1 MAYFAHLRASA
12 APLAADAADLDSDAA
27 MQSFYAVTE
36 GSLPVSFRDFDRK
49 AFDDRAII
57 AELTRFLERSRD
69 VRLLTLAA
77 KVFALAE
84 DFHGFLETIE
94 LIAGLLDAHWD
105 EVPPQPRDG
114 GVELRSAYLQSLEDM
129 PTVLLPLQQAPLVKD
144 RQLGPIS
151 LRTLLV
157 ARKQMPARRDETV
170 ASEQAIIGAMRR
182 HEPASDLAE
191 LHRAVTAALAGL
203 ERIRAAFIAHDG
215 YQSAPS
221 VTKLV
226 DLLVNIAAVLAEA
239 GAAPAAETAGQAAAT
254 AGDSADTS
262 SPAITPVPA
271 IRSSRV
277 GSAADAAAALAAVAA
292 YYQASEPSSLA
303 FLLVRQSQQ
312 LIGKSFVEAMQ
323 VLAPN
328 QSGDIRIGMG
338 RDSGITLTFS
348 LLENLV
354 PPRPD
359 DEAAPYA
366 TAAFE
371 VADRAAASEL
381 MIDVERYFHA
391 AEPSSPIPLLLERAR
406 QFVSRDFASVLEEL
420 TKREE

>member
-1 MAYFAHLRASA
+1 MAYFAHLRPSA
-12 APLAADAADLDSDAA
+12 APIPADAADLDSDAA
-27 MQSFYAVTE
+27 MQSFFAVTE
-36 GSLPVSFRDFDRK
+36 GNLPVSFRDFDRK
-49 AFDDRAII
+49 AFDDKAII

-69 VRLLTLAA
+69 MRLLTLAA

-84 DFHGFLETIE
+84 NFHGFLETIE

-105 EVPPQPRDG
+105 EVPPHPRDG

-144 RQLGPIS
+144 RQLGAIS

-182 HEPASDLAE
+182 HEPASDLVE

-215 YQSAPS
+215 YASAPS

-226 DLLVNIAAVLAEA
+226 DLLMKVGAVLAEA
-239 GAAPAAETAGQAAAT
+239 GATPAAEAAEQPAAA
-254 AGDSADTS
+254 ADNSADALASAFT
-262 SPAITPVPA
+262 T
-271 IRSSRV
+271 IRSTRV

-303 FLLVRQSQQ
+303 FLLVRQAEQ

-323 VLAPN
+323 VLAPG

-354 PPRPD
+354 PSRSEGD
-359 DEAAPYA
+359 AAPEAGA
-366 TAAFE
+366 TFE